1 MSLSLITRRPR
12 ILDRIGRLVVPTEDQ
27 RIEQMLAAA
36 RTFLAAGTFFAIY
49 LEPTQPAR
57 FVRLVYMLM
66 GFYSI
71 HSLAVQFLV
80 LFRDKSTRGFRL
92 TVHTVDILWP
102 PLISLF
108 TYSEGSPFFLFTVF
122 VLSAAAYRWGLGE
135 TIPTAVAS
143 IVL

>member
-57 FVRLVYMLM
+57 FVRL
-66 GFYSI
+66 
-71 HSLAVQFLV
+71 A
-80 LFRDKSTRGFRL
+80 
-92 TVHTVDILWP
+92 
-102 PLISLF
+102 
-108 TYSEGSPFFLFTVF
+108 
-122 VLSAAAYRWGLGE
+122 
-135 TIPTAVAS
+135 
-143 IVL
+143 